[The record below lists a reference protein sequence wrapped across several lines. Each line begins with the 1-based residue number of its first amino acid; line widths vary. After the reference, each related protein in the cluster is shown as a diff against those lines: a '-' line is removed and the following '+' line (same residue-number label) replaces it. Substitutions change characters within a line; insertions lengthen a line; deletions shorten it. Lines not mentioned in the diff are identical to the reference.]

1 MLKREDN
8 ELITRVGP
16 GTPMGATLRRYWM
29 PALLSS
35 EVSHPDSDPVRVRIL
50 GENLIAFRDTNGSV
64 GLIQNNCPHRG
75 ASLFFGRN
83 EEAGIRCVYHGWK
96 FDVTGQCVD
105 MPNEPTQK
113 RGAPAESDFKHK
125 VRAVAYPTAE
135 KAGVV
140 WTYLGPREKQPP
152 VPDLEWMRAPAGQ
165 CWISKTFENC
175 NYLQAMEGGL
185 DTSHSS
191 FLHRDLTAEG
201 LANPRA
207 RSTAPRLEILNT
219 DYGYMYASIRHLPE
233 DKQNFVR
240 VYHYVMPF
248 YQLRAGGSPRTLGN
262 TDGHMW
268 VPSDDTSCWTYN
280 FHFSHDK
287 PQAYAEWQYYEHRMG
302 RGLAEDFIP
311 GTFKLKANASND
323 YGLSRER
330 QRTVNYTGIEGTNTQ
345 DFAVQESMG
354 PIYDRT
360 QEHLGS
366 ADTAIIQ
373 MRRLLLEAVRDVAEG
388 RDPVGSQ
395 GQGSSVRPAQM
406 YLPDNARWSETQLK
420 DALVAQY

>member
-1 MLKREDN
+1 MLKQEEN
-8 ELITRVGP
+8 ELVTRVGP
-16 GTPMGATLRRYWM
+16 GTPMGNTMRRYWM

-35 EVSHPDSDPVRVRIL
+35 EVPQPDSDPVRVRLL
-50 GENLIAFRDTNGSV
+50 GEDLIAFRDTNGAV

-96 FDVTGQCVD
+96 FDADGNCVD
-105 MPNEPTQK
+105 MPNE
-113 RGAPAESDFKHK
+113 PAESDFKHK
-125 VRAVAYPTAE
+125 VKASAYPTVE
-135 KAGVV
+135 QAGLV
-140 WTYLGPREKQPP
+140 WAYMGPADNQPP
-152 VPDLEWMRAPAGQ
+152 MVDLEWMRAPEGYT
-165 CWISKTFENC
+165 WVSKTYEEC
-175 NYLQAMEGGL
+175 NWLQAMEGGL

-191 FLHRDLTAEG
+191 FLHRDLNAEG

-207 RSTAPRLEILNT
+207 RSTAPRLEVLNT

-233 DKQNFVR
+233 DRQNFVR
-240 VYHYVMPF
+240 IYHYVMPF
-248 YQLRAGGSPRTLGN
+248 YQLRAGGSHKTLGN
-262 TDGHMW
+262 TDGHIW
-268 VPSDDTSCWTYN
+268 VPIDDVTCWTYN
-280 FHFSHDK
+280 FHFSHQG
-287 PQAYAEWQYYEHRMG
+287 PQSYEEWQSYEHRMG
-302 RGLAEDFIP
+302 RGLAEDFFP

-330 QRTVNYTGIEGTNTQ
+330 QKTLNYTGIEGTNTQ

-373 MRRLLLEAVRDVAEG
+373 MRRLLIQAVQDVAEG

-395 GQGSSVRPAQM
+395 GQGSRVRPAQM
-406 YLPDNARWSETQLK
+406 YLPEDANWPETQLK
-420 DALVAQY
+420 EALVARY

>member
-1 MLKREDN
+1 MLRREDN
-8 ELITRVGP
+8 ELVTRVGP
-16 GTPMGATLRRYWM
+16 GTPMGLTLRRYWM

-35 EVSHPDSDPVRVRIL
+35 ELPHADSDPLRVRLL
-50 GENLIAFRDTNGSV
+50 GEDLVAFRDSNGSV

-83 EEAGIRCVYHGWK
+83 EEGGIRCVYHGWK
-96 FDVTGQCVD
+96 FDVSGQCLD
-105 MPNEPTQK
+105 M
-113 RGAPAESDFKHK
+113 PAESDFRSK
-125 VRAVAYPTAE
+125 VAARAYPTTE

-140 WTYLGPREKQPP
+140 WTYMGPPERQPP
-152 VPDLEWMRAPAGQ
+152 VPDLEWMRAPAGY
-165 CWISKTFENC
+165 CWISRTYQSC

-191 FLHRDLTAEG
+191 FLHREFTPDGLT
-201 LANPRA
+201 NPRA
-207 RSTAPRLEILNT
+207 RSTAPRLEVLNT
-219 DYGYMYASIRHLPE
+219 DYGYMYASIRHLPD
-233 DKQNFVR
+233 DKQNYVR

-248 YQLRAGGSPRTLGN
+248 YQLRAGGSPKSLGN

-268 VPSDDTSCWTYN
+268 VPIDDVTCWTYN
-280 FHFSHDK
+280 FHFSHAG
-287 PQAYAEWQYYEHRMG
+287 PLAYEEWQRVEHQMG
-302 RGLAEDFIP
+302 RGLAEDYTP
-311 GTFKLKANASND
+311 GTFKLKANATND

-330 QRTVNYTGIEGTNTQ
+330 QRTVNYTGIQGTNTQ

-354 PIYDRT
+354 AIYDRT

-388 RDPVGSQ
+388 RDPIGSR
-395 GQGSSVRPAQM
+395 GQGSNVRPAQM
-406 YLPDNARWSETQLK
+406 YLPDDARWSETQLK
-420 DALVAQY
+420 GALVAQF

>member
-1 MLKREDN
+1 MLKREAN

-16 GTPMGATLRRYWM
+16 GTPMGNTLRRYWM

-35 EVSHPDSDPVRVRIL
+35 ELAQPDSDPVRVRLL
-50 GENLIAFRDTNGSV
+50 GEDLIAFRDSNGSV

-83 EEAGIRCVYHGWK
+83 EEAGLRCVYHGWK

-105 MPNEPTQK
+105 MPNE
-113 RGAPAESDFKHK
+113 PAESDFKHK

-140 WTYLGPREKQPP
+140 WTYLGPPAKQPP
-152 VPDLEWMRAPAGQ
+152 VPDLEWMRAPAGH
-165 CWISKTFENC
+165 CWISKTYENC

-207 RSTAPRLEILNT
+207 RSTAPRLEVLNT

-233 DKQNFVR
+233 DRRNFVR
-240 VYHYVMPF
+240 IYHYVMPF
-248 YQLRAGGSPRTLGN
+248 YQLRAGGSPKTLGN

-268 VPSDDTSCWTYN
+268 VPIDDTSSWTYN

-287 PQAYAEWQYYEHRMG
+287 PQPYEEWQFYEHRMG

-330 QRTVNYTGIEGTNTQ
+330 QRTVNYTGIAGTNTQ

-395 GQGSSVRPAQM
+395 GQGSNVRPAQM
-406 YLPDNARWSETQLK
+406 YLPEDARWSETRLK
-420 DALVAQY
+420 DALVARY

>member
-1 MLKREDN
+1 MLRREDN
-8 ELITRVGP
+8 ELVTRVGP
-16 GTPMGATLRRYWM
+16 GTPMGLTLRRYWM

-35 EVSHPDSDPVRVRIL
+35 ELPHADGDPLRVRVL
-50 GENLIAFRDTNGSV
+50 GEDLVAFRDSNGSV

-83 EEAGIRCVYHGWK
+83 EEGGIRCVYHGWK
-96 FDVTGQCVD
+96 FDVSGQCLD
-105 MPNEPTQK
+105 M
-113 RGAPAESDFKHK
+113 PAESDFRSK
-125 VRAVAYPTAE
+125 VAARAYPTTE

-140 WTYLGPREKQPP
+140 WTYMGPPERQPP
-152 VPDLEWMRAPAGQ
+152 VPDLEWMRAPAGY
-165 CWISKTFENC
+165 CWISRTYQSC

-191 FLHRDLTAEG
+191 FLHREFTPDG

-207 RSTAPRLEILNT
+207 RSTAPRLEVLNT
-219 DYGYMYASIRHLPE
+219 DYGYMYASIRHLPD
-233 DKQNFVR
+233 DKQNYVR

-248 YQLRAGGSPRTLGN
+248 YQLRAGGSPKSLGN

-268 VPSDDTSCWTYN
+268 VPIDDVTCWTYN
-280 FHFSHDK
+280 FHFSHAG
-287 PQAYAEWQYYEHRMG
+287 PLAYEEWQRVEHQMG
-302 RGLAEDFIP
+302 RGLAEDYTP
-311 GTFKLKANASND
+311 GTFKLKANATND

-330 QRTVNYTGIEGTNTQ
+330 QRTVNYTGIQGTNTQ

-354 PIYDRT
+354 AIYDRT
-360 QEHLGS
+360 REHLGS

-388 RDPVGSQ
+388 RDPIGSR
-395 GQGSSVRPAQM
+395 GQGSNVRPAQM
-406 YLPDNARWSETQLK
+406 YLPDDARWSETQPK
-420 DALVAQY
+420 DVLVAQF

>member
-1 MLKREDN
+1 MLSKELN
-8 ELITRVGP
+8 ELLTRVGP
-16 GTPMGATLRRYWM
+16 GTPMGNLLRRYWM

-35 EVSHPDSDPVRVRIL
+35 EAANADSDPVRVRLL
-50 GENLIAFRDTNGSV
+50 GEDLIAFRDSNGQV
-64 GLIQNNCPHRG
+64 GLVANNCPHRG

-83 EEAGIRCVYHGWK
+83 EESGLRCVYHGWK
-96 FDVTGQCVD
+96 FDASGQCID
-105 MPNEPTQK
+105 MPNE
-113 RGAPAESDFKHK
+113 PAESDFKTK
-125 VRAVAYPTAE
+125 VTAVAYPTVDKAGIVWAYMGPAE
-135 KAGVV
+135 K
-140 WTYLGPREKQPP
+140 RPP
-152 VPDLEWMRAPAGQ
+152 DPNLEWMRTPAGY
-165 CWISKTFENC
+165 CYVSKSYQEC

-191 FLHRDLTAEG
+191 FLHRDLDQAG
-201 LANPRA
+201 LSNPRV
-207 RSTAPRLEILNT
+207 RSTAPRLEVLNT
-219 DYGYMYASIRHLPE
+219 SYGYMYASIRPLPE

-240 VYHYVMPF
+240 MYHFVMPF
-248 YQLRAGGSPRTLGN
+248 YQLRAGGSPKTVGEI
-262 TDGHMW
+262 DGHIW
-268 VPSDDTSCWTYN
+268 VPIDDTTCMTYN
-280 FHFSHDK
+280 FHCRKFEPISYDQW
-287 PQAYAEWQYYEHRMG
+287 QAYEHRMG
-302 RGLAEDFIP
+302 RGKEDYIP
-311 GTFKLKANASND
+311 GTFKLKENASND

-330 QRTVNYTGIEGTNTQ
+330 QRTVNYTGIQGTNTQ

>member
-1 MLKREDN
+1 MLRREDN
-8 ELITRVGP
+8 ELVTRVGP
-16 GTPMGATLRRYWM
+16 GTPMGLTLRRYWM

-35 EVSHPDSDPVRVRIL
+35 ELPHADSDPLRVRLL
-50 GENLIAFRDTNGSV
+50 GEDLVAFRDSNGSV

-83 EEAGIRCVYHGWK
+83 EEGGIRCVYHGWK
-96 FDVTGQCVD
+96 FDVSGQCLD
-105 MPNEPTQK
+105 M
-113 RGAPAESDFKHK
+113 PAESDFRSK
-125 VRAVAYPTAE
+125 VAARAYPTTE

-140 WTYLGPREKQPP
+140 WTYMGPPERQPP
-152 VPDLEWMRAPAGQ
+152 VPDLEWMRAPAGY
-165 CWISKTFENC
+165 CWISRTYQSC

-191 FLHRDLTAEG
+191 FLHREFTPDGLT
-201 LANPRA
+201 NPRA
-207 RSTAPRLEILNT
+207 RSTAPRLEVLNT
-219 DYGYMYASIRHLPE
+219 DYGYMYASIRHLPD
-233 DKQNFVR
+233 DKQNYVR

-248 YQLRAGGSPRTLGN
+248 YQLRAGGSPKSLGN

-268 VPSDDTSCWTYN
+268 VPIDDVTCWTYN
-280 FHFSHDK
+280 FHFSHAG
-287 PQAYAEWQYYEHRMG
+287 PLAYEEWQRVEHQMG
-302 RGLAEDFIP
+302 RGLAEDYTP
-311 GTFKLKANASND
+311 GTFKLKANATND

-330 QRTVNYTGIEGTNTQ
+330 QRTVNYTGIQGTNTQ

-354 PIYDRT
+354 AIYDRT

-388 RDPVGSQ
+388 RDPIGSR
-395 GQGSSVRPAQM
+395 GQGSNVRPAQM
-406 YLPDNARWSETQLK
+406 YLPDDARWSETQLK
-420 DALVAQY
+420 DALVAQF

>member
-1 MLKREDN
+1 MLKPEEN
-8 ELITRVGP
+8 ELVTRVGP
-16 GTPMGATLRRYWM
+16 GTPMGNTLRRYWM

-35 EVSHPDSDPVRVRIL
+35 ELPQPDSDPIRVRLL
-50 GENLIAFRDTNGSV
+50 GEDLIAFRDTHGSV

-83 EEAGIRCVYHGWK
+83 EEAGLRCVYHGWK
-96 FDVTGQCVD
+96 FDLTGQCVD
-105 MPNEPTQK
+105 MPNEP
-113 RGAPAESDFKHK
+113 AESDFRTK

-135 KAGVV
+135 KAGLV
-140 WTYLGPREKQPP
+140 WTYMGPPESQPV
-152 VPDLEWMRAPAGQ
+152 VPDMEWTRAPEGHT
-165 CWISKTFENC
+165 WVSKTFENC

-191 FLHRDLTAEG
+191 FLHRDLSREG

-207 RSTAPRLEILNT
+207 RSTAPKLEVLNT
-219 DYGYMYASIRHLPE
+219 DYGYMYASIRPLPQ

-248 YQLRAGGSPRTLGN
+248 YQLRAGGAPNTVGN

-268 VPSDDTSCWTYN
+268 VPIDDTTCWAWN
-280 FHFSHDK
+280 FHCSHAG
-287 PQAYAEWQYYEHRMG
+287 PMAYDDWQRYEHHMG
-302 RGLAEDFIP
+302 RGLAEDFIA

-323 YGLSRER
+323 YLLSRER
-330 QRTVNYTGIEGTNTQ
+330 QKTVNYTGIEGTNTQ

-354 PIYDRT
+354 PIYDRS

-373 MRRLLLEAVRDVAEG
+373 MRRLLIQATVDVAEG

-395 GQGSSVRPAQM
+395 GQGNNVRPAQM
-406 YLPDNARWSETQLK
+406 LLPEDARWSETQLK
-420 DALVAQY
+420 EALVARF

>member
-1 MLKREDN
+1 MLKREEN

-16 GTPMGATLRRYWM
+16 GTPMGDTLRRYWM

-35 EVSHPDSDPVRVRIL
+35 ELPQPDSDPVRVRLL
-50 GENLIAFRDTNGSV
+50 GEDLIAFRDTNGST

-96 FDVTGQCVD
+96 FDVTGQCMD
-105 MPNEPTQK
+105 MPNE
-113 RGAPAESDFKHK
+113 PAESDFKHK

-140 WTYLGPREKQPP
+140 WTYLGPPDKQPS
-152 VPDLEWMRAPAGQ
+152 VPDLEWMRAPAGH
-165 CWISKTFENC
+165 CWISKTFERC

-248 YQLRAGGSPRTLGN
+248 YQLRAGGSPKTLGN

-268 VPSDDTSCWTYN
+268 VPRDDTSCWTYN

-287 PQAYAEWQYYEHRMG
+287 PQLYEEWQYYEHRMG
-302 RGLAEDFIP
+302 RGLAEDFIL
-311 GTFKLKANASND
+311 GTFALKANASND

-373 MRRLLLEAVRDVAEG
+373 MRRLLLEAVRDVAAG

-395 GQGSSVRPAQM
+395 GQGSHVRPAQM
-406 YLPDNARWSETQLK
+406 YLSENARWSETQLK

>member
-1 MLKREDN
+1 MLRREDN
-8 ELITRVGP
+8 ELVTRVGP
-16 GTPMGATLRRYWM
+16 GTPMGLTLRRYWM

-35 EVSHPDSDPVRVRIL
+35 ELPHADSDPLRVRLL
-50 GENLIAFRDTNGSV
+50 GEDLVAFRDSNGSV

-83 EEAGIRCVYHGWK
+83 EEGGIRCVYHGWK
-96 FDVTGQCVD
+96 FDVSGQCLD
-105 MPNEPTQK
+105 M
-113 RGAPAESDFKHK
+113 PAESDFRSK
-125 VRAVAYPTAE
+125 VAARAYPTTE

-140 WTYLGPREKQPP
+140 WTYMGPPERQPP
-152 VPDLEWMRAPAGQ
+152 VPDLEWMRAPAGY
-165 CWISKTFENC
+165 CWISRTHQSC

-191 FLHRDLTAEG
+191 FLHREFTPDGLT
-201 LANPRA
+201 NPRA
-207 RSTAPRLEILNT
+207 RSTAPRLEVLNT
-219 DYGYMYASIRHLPE
+219 DYGYMYASIRHLPD
-233 DKQNFVR
+233 DKQNYVR

-248 YQLRAGGSPRTLGN
+248 YQLRAGGSPKSLGN

-268 VPSDDTSCWTYN
+268 VPIDDVTCWTYN
-280 FHFSHDK
+280 FHFSHAG
-287 PQAYAEWQYYEHRMG
+287 PLAYEEWQRVEHQMG
-302 RGLAEDFIP
+302 RGLAEDYTP
-311 GTFKLKANASND
+311 GTFKLKANATND

-330 QRTVNYTGIEGTNTQ
+330 QRTVNYTGIQGTNTQ

-354 PIYDRT
+354 AIYDRT

-388 RDPVGSQ
+388 RDPIGSR
-395 GQGSSVRPAQM
+395 GQGSNVRPAQM
-406 YLPDNARWSETQLK
+406 YLPDDARWSETQLK
-420 DALVAQY
+420 DALVAQF